1 VPADFVQGIN
11 IKTTIQSCQQ
21 LKCALK
27 GKMNLGFEKFMI
39 LLPVK
44 KMKSAE
50 ISVILNYGHTSGADI
65 LSGVWF
71 YLTNKVRI
79 LRNI

>member
-1 VPADFVQGIN
+1 
-11 IKTTIQSCQQ
+11 
-21 LKCALK
+21 
-27 GKMNLGFEKFMI
+27 MNLGFEKFMI